1 MKRFL
6 GLILVSSIFT
16 FNANAALLI
25 EPVVGYSA
33 GLGGK
38 FHEATVG
45 GTKISEE
52 KFDGGGGVSYGGR
65 LGYQKLGFQVG
76 LDYLHSTLNPD
87 DKEFKSNLN
96 VNEWAAFV
104 GFEFP
109 ILFRVYGAYIFSA
122 DGEGKYKSPGTT
134 SYEKLTLKD
143 GTGFKAGLGLTLL
156 PFLDINF
163 EYRKTTFGEWK
174 AGSRKAEAD
183 VDANVYMIGLSLPF
197 TI

>member
-6 GLILVSSIFT
+6 GLILVTSIFSL
-16 FNANAALLI
+16 NASAALLI

-33 GLGGK
+33 GLKGK
-38 FHEATVG
+38 VHEADTSGG
-45 GTKISEE
+45 GTVAENNFS
-52 KFDGGGGVSYGGR
+52 GGSGVSYGGR

-76 LDYLHSTLNPD
+76 LDYLHSTINPE
-87 DKEFKSNLN
+87 DKDFKSNLD

-122 DGEGKYKSPGTT
+122 DGQGKYDTGASF
-134 SYEKLTLKD
+134 EKLTMKD
-143 GTGFKAGLGLTLL
+143 GSGFKAGLGLTLL

-174 AGSRKAEAD
+174 AGSTKVEGD
-183 VDANVYMIGLSLPF
+183 IDANIYMIGLSLPF
-197 TI
+197 TL